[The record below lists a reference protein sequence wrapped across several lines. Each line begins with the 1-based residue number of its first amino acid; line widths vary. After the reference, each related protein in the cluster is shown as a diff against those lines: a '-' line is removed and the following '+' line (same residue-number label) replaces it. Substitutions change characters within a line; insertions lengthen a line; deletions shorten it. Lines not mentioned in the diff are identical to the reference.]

1 MVYIGDSRARN
12 PNRSWWN
19 KPEINNMTEAM
30 TSVGCRDQGKRWHDW
45 CPGRPGLSSRRWS
58 LREDATTG
66 CKNELPCFLSFSH
79 LLLCPQPPHVRPSRC
94 QLTREP
100 RKRGKA
106 KKKKKRH
113 WKANESNRPRFNPW
127 VGTISWRREWL
138 PTPVLLPGEFHGQ
151 MSLVD
156 VHYGKFGKQNNNLY
170 FHNAF

>member
-1 MVYIGDSRARN
+1 MVYTGDSRARN

-66 CKNELPCFLSFSH
+66 RKNELPCFLSFSH

-106 KKKKKRH
+106 KKKKKALKGK
-113 WKANESNRPRFNPW
+113 WVKQPPPPPASLILPSTWPRN
-127 VGTISWRREWL
+127 
-138 PTPVLLPGEFHGQ
+138 
-151 MSLVD
+151 MSLATFPSFWSILEKRSLLFFLRELKLV
-156 VHYGKFGKQNNNLY
+156 
-170 FHNAF
+170 

>member
-113 WKANESNRPRFNPW
+113 WKANESN
-127 VGTISWRREWL
+127 SH
-138 PTPVLLPGEFHGQ
+138 LL
-151 MSLVD
+151 LLLR
-156 VHYGKFGKQNNNLY
+156 LY
-170 FHNAF
+170 FLPPDLGICLWPPFLPSGQSWKKGLSYFF